1 MQRAHTFF
9 NRSPKRLS
17 EFQKLAEVIETKG
30 LRPLQNITTR
40 WISLLE
46 PLRRILS
53 EYCTLIVKMTADQYD
68 YADAK
73 VPQTALFVFLLFFL
87 VFLMDGGIDVVLC
100 GLASCDPAAAGPVCT
115 PWLMYHTV
123 TAGGSGYTVRFHIAK
138 GYFCFRL
145 HCSSKD
151 LRGPALYHVR

>member
-73 VPQTALFVFLLFFL
+73 VPQTALFVFLLFFF
-87 VFLMDGGIDVVLC
+87 FLIFFSMFCSLRFLFFLLFFFFFFFFFTWSFFFSFFF
-100 GLASCDPAAAGPVCT
+100 GLSYG
-115 PWLMYHTV
+115 WWN
-123 TAGGSGYTVRFHIAK
+123 
-138 GYFCFRL
+138 
-145 HCSSKD
+145 
-151 LRGPALYHVR
+151 

>member
-1 MQRAHTFF
+1 
-9 NRSPKRLS
+9 
-17 EFQKLAEVIETKG
+17 
-30 LRPLQNITTR
+30 
-40 WISLLE
+40 
-46 PLRRILS
+46 
-53 EYCTLIVKMTADQYD
+53 
-68 YADAK
+68 
-73 VPQTALFVFLLFFL
+73 L